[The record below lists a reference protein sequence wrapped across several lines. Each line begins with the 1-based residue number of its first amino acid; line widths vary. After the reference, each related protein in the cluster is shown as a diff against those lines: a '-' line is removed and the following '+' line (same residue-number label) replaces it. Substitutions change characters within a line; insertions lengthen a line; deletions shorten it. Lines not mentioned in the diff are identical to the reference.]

1 VAARAQQAE
10 QMRPKQGFSESRI
23 SLEEN
28 LQELQWQQR
37 KASNYDSENR
47 AVADG
52 ATEARDERTVDLSSG
67 TASQHLLRSTA
78 RQASRRV
85 MKPVAASPPLTQA
98 RAENPTPGAWLIRT
112 PSVLPSAYK

>member
-1 VAARAQQAE
+1 LVTEPPRSSLANVAPGWPVAARAQQAE

-47 AVADG
+47 AGSRRCD
-52 ATEARDERTVDLSSG
+52 EARD
-67 TASQHLLRSTA
+67 
-78 RQASRRV
+78 
-85 MKPVAASPPLTQA
+85 
-98 RAENPTPGAWLIRT
+98 
-112 PSVLPSAYK
+112 SVQ